1 MIYVPV
7 SYDPRMLNKHNMLN
21 TLNMPKM
28 LKTNTPELLD
38 ETEKTTVANVA
49 IVANMDEIDYLTL
62 LAELEHR

>member
-21 TLNMPKM
+21 TL
-28 LKTNTPELLD
+28 KTNTPELFD
-38 ETEKTTVANVA
+38 ETEETAIANVVN
-49 IVANMDEIDYLTL
+49 VANMDEIDYLTL